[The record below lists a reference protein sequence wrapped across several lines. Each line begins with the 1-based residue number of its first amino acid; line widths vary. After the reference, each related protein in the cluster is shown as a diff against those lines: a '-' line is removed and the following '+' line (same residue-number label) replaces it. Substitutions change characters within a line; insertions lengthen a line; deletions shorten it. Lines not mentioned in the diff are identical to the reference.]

1 MILFSVDLNK
11 KEVRKKVTDWVTA
24 NMNNLVNLGEVAI
37 SITRQ
42 KQEHQGKDGADKES
56 KKHYWLSRENTM

>member
-37 SITRQ
+37 SITR
-42 KQEHQGKDGADKES
+42 
-56 KKHYWLSRENTM
+56 